1 MKRAAASPRR
11 RAALAG
17 AVVAAALA
25 TVSSPA
31 FATEKASAPEAA
43 AAPDDQLLEFLGSV
57 ESTDEES
64 GDWLDFL
71 SRTDIDQVA
80 KRAPKPA
87 SPGIPRTT
95 PPKTDR
101 SSTP

>member
-1 MKRAAASPRR
+1 VKRAAAVSRR
-11 RAALAG
+11 CAALAG
-17 AVVAAALA
+17 AVVAATLA
-25 TVSSPA
+25 TVGAPA
-31 FATEKASAPEAA
+31 SAADKAAAPEATS
-43 AAPDDQLLEFLGSV
+43 APDDQLLEFLGSV
-57 ESTDEES
+57 EYTDEES

-87 SPGIPRTT
+87 SPGTPRAT

>member
-1 MKRAAASPRR
+1 MLRR
-11 RAALAG
+11 SAALAG

-25 TVSSPA
+25 AVAAPA
-31 FATEKASAPEAA
+31 HAADKVAAPDAAT
-43 AAPDDQLLEFLGSV
+43 APDDQLLEFLGSV

-87 SPGIPRTT
+87 SPGTPRAT
-95 PPKTDR
+95 PPKADR

>member
-1 MKRAAASPRR
+1 VKRTAATSRCS
-11 RAALAG
+11 AALAG

-25 TVSSPA
+25 TFGAPA
-31 FATEKASAPEAA
+31 RAAEKAAA
-43 AAPDDQLLEFLGSV
+43 ADAATAPDDQLLEFLGAV
-57 ESTDEES
+57 ETTDEES

-71 SRTDIDQVA
+71 SRTDIDKVA

-87 SPGIPRTT
+87 SPGTPRVT
-95 PPKTDR
+95 PPRTDR